1 MLPAQAMADN
11 AELAKR
17 NTRLIEESEALLMRC
32 QATGDAQQQPSSP
45 AVKKNKKG
53 LFPFRRC
60 VLLTVQ
66 ASRASPYAEA
76 QQLGMSMPS

>member
-11 AELAKR
+11 AELTKC

-32 QATGDAQQQPSSP
+32 QATGDAQQQPCSP
-45 AVKKNKKG
+45 VIKKNKKG

-66 ASRASPYAEA
+66 ACLASSYAEA
-76 QQLGMSMPS
+76 LHLG